1 MQFTDQYKKLK
12 QWLEHFTDQLKK
24 AKKVLES

>member
-1 MQFTDQYKKLK
+1 MQFTDQYKNLK